1 MMLKFKKPRNIGLRF
16 GVTQLP
22 GVAGA
27 QLVPAAVLVLA
38 GAPPSVAA
46 AGVYPS
52 YMPPRQPIFLFLHQ
66 PRSWM
71 PVSRLAGK
79 ALPGKRKASFC
90 RSAVMELVVLS

>member
-1 MMLKFKKPRNIGLRF
+1 MPRERIGSFPHLYAPYRYPPSSAPMMLKFRKPRNIGLRF

-71 PVSRLAGK
+71 PVSRL
-79 ALPGKRKASFC
+79 
-90 RSAVMELVVLS
+90 